1 MGYAR
6 LLHPE
11 RSPDQAPTNRCEILQ
26 NPARQRETAPQAILD
41 FSRSVERAYSGPA
54 SRLAMSGQFTQQIVR
69 GPKIVGLVAFAEAT
83 IDS

>member
-26 NPARQRETAPQAILD
+26 NPGSGRETAPQVVLNL
-41 FSRSVERAYSGPA
+41 SSGP
-54 SRLAMSGQFTQQIVR
+54 LATSGEFTQQTVR
-69 GPKIVGLVAFAEAT
+69 SPKIVGFVAFAETT
-83 IDS
+83 IDC